1 MLKRLQ
7 LRSGVNK
14 ENTRYTNENGWYLS
28 DKVRFRQGTPEKI
41 GGWSRI
47 SANTFLG
54 ICRSLWNWV
63 TLGFENLLALGTN
76 LKVYIERGG
85 AYNDITP
92 IRQRNYT
99 ASLSNPFDTTNA
111 STAVTVNDTAHGA
124 QAGDLVYFSGA
135 SAVGGVPAAEL
146 NTRHVITSVTNAN
159 AYVITV
165 TTAATS
171 TVSGGG
177 GTVAAEYY
185 INTYLLGSDP
195 FATTSGS
202 PIVVVTASTHGA
214 INGDFVTFSG
224 ATAVAGLTLNGEFQL
239 TYLTAG
245 TYSIT
250 ASSNASSTTTG
261 GGSAVL
267 ASYQLNIGPAIQGPL
282 TGWGGGFWGSGVWGV
297 GGTSTESLRLW
308 SLQNF
313 GEDLVFGPRG
323 GGLYYWDATGG
334 FTARGVNVVT
344 MIGASDVPTKQN
356 LIFVSDIYRFV
367 FCMGANDV
375 GSGNLSPMLIRWS
388 DQESVVNWTPSAT
401 TQAGSLPLS
410 HGSEIISAQ
419 QTRQEILV
427 WTDTALYSLQYLGP
441 PQVWGAQLLGDTLSI
456 MSPNAV
462 ATASGMTFWMGIDK
476 FYRYTGR
483 VETLRCD
490 LRRHVFSDINLAQ
503 NQQVFAGTNEG
514 FNEIWWFYCTAA
526 STTVDA
532 YVVYNYVEDIWYYGT
547 LARTAWID
555 SGLRN
560 NPQAATYSNNIVNH
574 ELGLDDNVTGTPV
587 AINAYIESAEFDIED
602 GQTFGFVWRMVP
614 DLTFQGSTAATPQLT
629 MTLYGMNGSGSG
641 LNQEASK
648 AVARTSTVTI
658 EQFTNIVY
666 TRLRGRQMIMKVSS
680 DQLGVAW
687 QLGAPRID
695 IRPDGER

>member
-1 MLKRLQ
+1 M
-7 LRSGVNK
+7 GV
-14 ENTRYTNENGWYLS
+14 
-28 DKVRFRQGTPEKI
+28 
-41 GGWSRI
+41 
-47 SANTFLG
+47 
-54 ICRSLWNWV
+54 
-63 TLGFENLLALGTN
+63 
-76 LKVYIERGG
+76 
-85 AYNDITP
+85 
-92 IRQRNYT
+92 
-99 ASLSNPFDTTNA
+99 
-111 STAVTVNDTAHGA
+111 
-124 QAGDLVYFSGA
+124 
-135 SAVGGVPAAEL
+135 
-146 NTRHVITSVTNAN
+146 
-159 AYVITV
+159 
-165 TTAATS
+165 
-171 TVSGGG
+171 
-177 GTVAAEYY
+177 
-185 INTYLLGSDP
+185 
-195 FATTSGS
+195 
-202 PIVVVTASTHGA
+202 
-214 INGDFVTFSG
+214 
-224 ATAVAGLTLNGEFQL
+224 
-239 TYLTAG
+239 
-245 TYSIT
+245 
-250 ASSNASSTTTG
+250 
-261 GGSAVL
+261 
-267 ASYQLNIGPAIQGPL
+267 
-282 TGWGGGFWGSGVWGV
+282 
-297 GGTSTESLRLW
+297 
-308 SLQNF
+308 
-313 GEDLVFGPRG
+313 
-323 GGLYYWDATGG
+323 
-334 FTARGVNVVT
+334 
-344 MIGASDVPTKQN
+344 
-356 LIFVSDIYRFV
+356 
-367 FCMGANDV
+367 NDV

-532 YVVYNYVEDIWYYGT
+532 YVVYNYVEDVWYYGT

-602 GQTFGFVWRMVP
+602 GQNFGFVWRMVP

-641 LNQEASK
+641 INQEAAK